1 MATQL
6 ALAEAVNA
14 GVVTIHS
21 WAHNIRDPEHADRS
35 VDAHLESGLRARFSY
50 GSPQGLSQ
58 DEAQDMPD
66 VARLKKDRF
75 SASASSLV
83 TLGAA
88 LRGPQMSTM
97 ATTQLEFAAARS
109 LNVPITVHMTG
120 DATFSER
127 FKVIQTLDNEGL
139 LGPDVQI
146 IHAVHATP
154 QDIETLR
161 RTRSHV
167 SVSPY
172 AESGTMGVAPVNQ
185 FLGAGIRVSLSIDNT
200 ALPSSVDPFALMRLL
215 VSLQQ
220 ARDGL
225 SSPFGPRQALEMATI
240 SGARD
245 LGIDS
250 YTGSITPGKRADMIV
265 IDLAALNLTMA
276 GDGHIDRQL
285 MAAQPSN
292 VDTVI
297 ADGRVLKRDGKLV
310 GVDPRTIVRDAMRA
324 SAELRLRAG

>member
-1 MATQL
+1 MRIVPLTL
-6 ALAEAVNA
+6 
-14 GVVTIHS
+14 TFK
-21 WAHNIRDPEHADRS
+21 
-35 VDAHLESGLRARFSY
+35 SGLRARFSY

-185 FLGAGIRVSLSIDNT
+185 FLGAGIRVGLVSIDNT

-220 ARDGL
+220 ARDRAIHRPSVLARPWKWQQSAG
-225 SSPFGPRQALEMATI
+225 RATLE
-240 SGARD
+240 
-245 LGIDS
+245 
-250 YTGSITPGKRADMIV
+250 
-265 IDLAALNLTMA
+265 
-276 GDGHIDRQL
+276 
-285 MAAQPSN
+285 
-292 VDTVI
+292 
-297 ADGRVLKRDGKLV
+297 
-310 GVDPRTIVRDAMRA
+310 
-324 SAELRLRAG
+324 